1 MNTKNLAVLLAIFS
15 GFVLF
20 GLTIGC
26 SKNSNPL
33 PPVHDTTTVFKH
45 DTTRLTDTVVQKL
58 DTPDLKTGLVIY
70 LPLNGSMADSSG
82 LNNPVT
88 AVNGASLGYDMHGY
102 AQSALMDNG
111 NGQYLQVPNN
121 GSYTLDTAFS
131 ISLDFMIRTAPAWN
145 GVGVPGL
152 ESLVSFVNTAN
163 GYGPTFHVVLGPT
176 NEPQYLY
183 LGVENSTNTCSNYGS
198 LAATLFDTTSFA
210 PQVGAWYN
218 CIITFTSGTV
228 KVYVNGILNSSAT
241 AAFQHVSFCPG
252 ASFVVGGWWS
262 GDPESINGEI
272 DEVRLYN
279 RTLNAKQI
287 SWLSRNFQ
295 ANSISTKQTTVPG
308 TGKGVRLN

>member
-1 MNTKNLAVLLAIFS
+1 MKIKNLFAALILGPAVL
-15 GFVLF
+15 GF
-20 GLTIGC
+20 TIGC
-26 SKNSNPL
+26 SKNSNPS
-33 PPVHDTTTVFKH
+33 PPVHDTTTVIKY
-45 DTTRLTDTVVQKL
+45 DTSRVTDTVIQKL

-70 LPLNGSMADSSG
+70 LPFSGSLADSSG
-82 LNNPVT
+82 LANSVY
-88 AVNGASLGYDMHGY
+88 AVSGASLGYDMHGFPN
-102 AQSALMDNG
+102 SALTDNG
-111 NGQYLQVPNN
+111 NGQYLQIPNN

-152 ESLVSFVNTAN
+152 ESLVSLVNTAN

-183 LGVENSTNTCSNYGS
+183 LGVQPSTNSCNDYGVG
-198 LAATLFDTTSFA
+198 TGNLFDTTSFA

-218 CIITFTSGTV
+218 CIITFTSGAL
-228 KVYVNGILNSSAT
+228 KIYVNGKLINSAT
-241 AAFQHVSFCPG
+241 AGFQHVLFCPS

-295 ANSISTKQTTVPG
+295 VTSTRQGATPQ
-308 TGKGVRLN
+308 TGKGSRLH